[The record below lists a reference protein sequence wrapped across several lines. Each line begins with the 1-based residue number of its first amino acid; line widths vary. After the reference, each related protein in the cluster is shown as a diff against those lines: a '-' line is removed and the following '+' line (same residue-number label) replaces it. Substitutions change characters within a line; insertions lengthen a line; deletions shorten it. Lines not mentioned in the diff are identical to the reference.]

1 MCCGV
6 MMVDR
11 IYMGTPVTRDLH
23 IMYDRR
29 LRKMQD
35 ASTTFNQKSHLLYR
49 LNVNKIDM
57 AQQSQ
62 SCSHHTR
69 HGSV

>member
-6 MMVDR
+6 IMVDKNVHK
-11 IYMGTPVTRDLH
+11 YSSDKAVTTDDYARCK
-23 IMYDRR
+23 
-29 LRKMQD
+29 RKIK
-35 ASTTFNQKSHLLYR
+35 KSHLLYR

-57 AQQSQ
+57 APQSQ
-62 SCSHHTR
+62 SCSHHTG